1 MATATGGAECGGGGQ
16 RAPTPRGVECRTG
29 GTLMGLD
36 IKRETEREVI
46 VPAPQVP
53 EPVPQQEPAPT

>member
-1 MATATGGAECGGGGQ
+1 
-16 RAPTPRGVECRTG
+16 
-29 GTLMGLD
+29 MGLD

-53 EPVPQQEPAPT
+53 EPIPQQEPAPT